1 MKTPMKIL
9 VIDDE
14 KSAAET
20 TAEILEGGGYQ
31 CITANSVAEGK
42 RWIDEMEPE
51 IVITDLVMHDGDGMD
66 ILRYARKNR
75 PEGEVIMVTG
85 FGSVE
90 TAVAAMQEGA
100 ATYLRKPLNIDELRA
115 VTDRAAE
122 KVRLA
127 RDNVAL
133 QSRLDRKFGF
143 ESIIGNSPQ
152 MLETFKLLRQ
162 ISVTS
167 ATVLITGESGTGKE
181 LVAQAIH
188 ANSRRRRG
196 PFVAL
201 NCAALSEGVLESELF
216 GHEKGAFTGAEAA
229 RQGRFEYADGGTLFL
244 DEVGDIPL
252 STQVKLL
259 RVIEAREIMRV
270 GSNTPIP
277 VNVRLIAATNQE
289 LESLVK
295 QKEFREDFYYRLKVI
310 TIDLPPLRERNEDIP
325 LLVDAFTKEFSKEH
339 DKPIKAVDPEIHDV
353 LKAYRWPGNVREL
366 KNCMESMVVTTRD
379 EKLTVRDIPTSI
391 MKEITSAGDEPS
403 AIPLNLSLPESE
415 KRLIRA
421 ALKRAGGNRRSAAEM
436 LNIGLRTLYRKIK
449 DYNLQ

>member
-1 MKTPMKIL
+1 MKTSMRIL
-9 VIDDE
+9 VVDDE
-14 KSAAET
+14 KGAAET
-20 TAEILEGGGYQ
+20 TAEILEREGYQ

-42 RWIDEMEPE
+42 RRIDEMGPE

-66 ILRYARKNR
+66 ILRYARKNI

-90 TAVAAMQEGA
+90 SAVAAMQEGA

-143 ESIIGNSPQ
+143 ENIIGNSPR
-152 MLETFKLLRQ
+152 MLEIFELLRQ
-162 ISVTS
+162 ISATS

-188 ANSRRRRG
+188 ANSRRKRG

-216 GHEKGAFTGAEAA
+216 GHEKGSFTGAESA
-229 RQGRFEYADGGTLFL
+229 RRGRFECADGGTLFL

-259 RVIEAREIMRV
+259 RVIEARQITRV
-270 GSNTPIP
+270 GGNTPIP
-277 VNVRLIAATNQE
+277 VNVRLIAATNQD
-289 LESLVK
+289 LDALVK
-295 QKEFREDFYYRLKVI
+295 QKIFREDLYYRLKVI
-310 TIDLPPLRERNEDIP
+310 TINLPPLRERAEDIP
-325 LLVDAFTKEFSKEH
+325 LMVRAFVREFGIEHERQISK
-339 DKPIKAVDPEIHDV
+339 IDPDIYPV
-353 LKAYRWPGNVREL
+353 LQAYRWPGNVREL
-366 KNCMESMVVTTRD
+366 KNCVESMVVTTRD
-379 EKLTVRDIPTSI
+379 EKLTLSNIPRHI
-391 MKEITSAGDEPS
+391 MKEAEATEEEPG
-403 AIPLNLSLPESE
+403 AISTNLSLAEAE

-421 ALKRAGGNRRSAAEM
+421 ALRRAGGNRRSAAEM
-436 LNIGLRTLYRKIK
+436 LDIGLRTLYRKIK
-449 DYNLQ
+449 DYNLA